1 MWPAY
6 LVCGGWHVACLLSM
20 CGWSGPPR
28 SQGCGPVMG
37 SSGSPGWLL
46 AFGLVMFLVRGVVE
60 GLGGGRGPGV
70 STIMLG
76 ATVGVLTPAGAGL
89 GVFDAG
95 AVSDLGLP
103 RSAADLGLVDPV
115 RVDGAVAVEPVPIG
129 GEPQKFSMG
138 VTLPTVPARLVKRIL
153 AGEFVDM
160 GELSQEAL
168 RAEFRCPGEGE
179 DQKSSKAKFRPVAD
193 RDAWVAGFAQYA
205 GVVCRTHPGKAVALW
220 GHLAVMMSCPTRL
233 TAGWWRNYDLSLRHG
248 YSSAEE
254 ADFALNQCL
263 YTQAMVESS
272 EALQRPA
279 PPAVLPLAPPRAKKR
294 KVQACFAW
302 NNGRACASMP
312 CTAAHGAVASTPG
325 DSVLLRWRDHLETL
339 PARACD
345 LHLLVGVCDSP

>member
-28 SQGCGPVMG
+28 GLGCGPAMG

-89 GVFDAG
+89 DVFDAG
-95 AVSDLGLP
+95 TVADLGLP

-138 VTLPTVPARLVKRIL
+138 VTAHSPCQAGQTYPGRRI
-153 AGEFVDM
+153 
-160 GELSQEAL
+160 
-168 RAEFRCPGEGE
+168 C
-179 DQKSSKAKFRPVAD
+179 
-193 RDAWVAGFAQYA
+193 
-205 GVVCRTHPGKAVALW
+205 
-220 GHLAVMMSCPTRL
+220 GHGR
-233 TAGWWRNYDLSLRHG
+233 
-248 YSSAEE
+248 
-254 ADFALNQCL
+254 
-263 YTQAMVESS
+263 
-272 EALQRPA
+272 
-279 PPAVLPLAPPRAKKR
+279 AVLGSSPGG
-294 KVQACFAW
+294 VQAPR
-302 NNGRACASMP
+302 GGGGPEILQGQVS
-312 CTAAHGAVASTPG
+312 PG
-325 DSVLLRWRDHLETL
+325 
-339 PARACD
+339 
-345 LHLLVGVCDSP
+345 GG

>member
-1 MWPAY
+1 MC
-6 LVCGGWHVACLLSM
+6 VGWHVACLLSM

-76 ATVGVLTPAGAGL
+76 ATFGVLTPAGTGL

-95 AVSDLGLP
+95 AVADLGLP
-103 RSAADLGLVDPV
+103 MSAADLGLVDPV
-115 RVDGAVAVEPVPIG
+115 RVDGTVAVEPVPIG

-138 VTLPTVPARLVKRIL
+138 VTLPTVPARLVKHIL

-168 RAEFRCPGEGE
+168 RAEFRRPGEGE

-220 GHLAVMMSCPTRL
+220 GHLAVMMSGLPRVGGGTMTCP
-233 TAGWWRNYDLSLRHG
+233 
-248 YSSAEE
+248 
-254 ADFALNQCL
+254 
-263 YTQAMVESS
+263 YTTVT
-272 EALQRPA
+272 LQR
-279 PPAVLPLAPPRAKKR
+279 RR
-294 KVQACFAW
+294 
-302 NNGRACASMP
+302 R
-312 CTAAHGAVASTPG
+312 T
-325 DSVLLRWRDHLETL
+325 LR
-339 PARACD
+339 
-345 LHLLVGVCDSP
+345 

>member
-168 RAEFRCPGEGE
+168 RAEFRRPGEGE

-220 GHLAVMMSCPTRL
+220 GHLAVMMSCPTRS
-233 TAGWWRNYDLSLRHG
+233 TTGWWRNYDLSLRHG

-302 NNGRACASMP
+302 NDGRACASMP
-312 CTAAHGAVASTPG
+312 CRFSHCCSRCGGEHARRFCAPAVEGSPG
-325 DSVLLRWRDHLETL
+325 DS
-339 PARACD
+339 ARP
-345 LHLLVGVCDSP
+345 GV